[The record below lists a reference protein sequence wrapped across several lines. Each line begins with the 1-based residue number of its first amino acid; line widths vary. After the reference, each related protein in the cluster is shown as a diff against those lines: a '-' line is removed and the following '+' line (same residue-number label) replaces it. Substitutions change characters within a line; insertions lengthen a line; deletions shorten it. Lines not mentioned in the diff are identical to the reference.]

1 MKKLLGIVVL
11 CLLLSSN
18 VNSKTI
24 VVKANPEK
32 GFNFPYLL
40 KTSKKTSDAKYLIVE
55 SNNTGNGKSIKDM
68 TSKAKK
74 SLGWVLGSDIAKK
87 LNFPLLMPV
96 FPFATKE
103 IEKDLPNLKWHYY
116 FPQLDSDTIKINNDK
131 YKRIDL
137 QLIAMI
143 DDARERL
150 LKENNQSI
158 NEKVIFTGFSSSSLF
173 AARFT
178 FLNPDRVSV
187 AVGGGIGGLLPV
199 PADKIN
205 GIETIYPI
213 GTYDFVKITG
223 KKFNLEEY
231 KNTPQ
236 FYWQGTK
243 DKSNPFRKGAE
254 DLTDKE
260 FGIVKKLFVDGL
272 PFESS
277 PVSLEV
283 NTVMWKNSQKY
294 INQIVDNVKFE
305 SPKNLGHQ
313 IDNKMLLKSAKFI
326 KENLN

>member
-1 MKKLLGIVVL
+1 
-11 CLLLSSN
+11 
-18 VNSKTI
+18 
-24 VVKANPEK
+24 
-32 GFNFPYLL
+32 
-40 KTSKKTSDAKYLIVE
+40 
-55 SNNTGNGKSIKDM
+55 
-68 TSKAKK
+68 
-74 SLGWVLGSDIAKK
+74 
-87 LNFPLLMPV
+87 
-96 FPFATKE
+96 
-103 IEKDLPNLKWHYY
+103 
-116 FPQLDSDTIKINNDK
+116 
-131 YKRIDL
+131 
-137 QLIAMI
+137 MI

-272 PFESS
+272 PFASS

>member
-1 MKKLLGIVVL
+1 M
-11 CLLLSSN
+11 
-18 VNSKTI
+18 
-24 VVKANPEK
+24 
-32 GFNFPYLL
+32 
-40 KTSKKTSDAKYLIVE
+40 
-55 SNNTGNGKSIKDM
+55 
-68 TSKAKK
+68 
-74 SLGWVLGSDIAKK
+74 K
-87 LNFPLLMPV
+87 LNP
-96 FPFATKE
+96 K
-103 IEKDLPNLKWHYY
+103 LKWYYY
-116 FPQLDSDTIKINNDK
+116 FPQLDSDTIKIDTDK

-150 LKENNQSI
+150 LKTNNQNI

-178 FLNPDRVSV
+178 FLNPDRVTI

-213 GTYDFVKITG
+213 GTYDFLKITG

-260 FGIVKKLFVDGL
+260 FEIVKKLFVDGL
-272 PFESS
+272 PFTSS
-277 PVSLEV
+277 TVSLEV

-305 SPKNLGHQ
+305 SPKNLGHEMN
-313 IDNKMLLKSAKFI
+313 NKMLSKSVKFI

>member
-1 MKKLLGIVVL
+1 M
-11 CLLLSSN
+11 
-18 VNSKTI
+18 
-24 VVKANPEK
+24 ANEC
-32 GFNFPYLL
+32 GL
-40 KTSKKTSDAKYLIVE
+40 
-55 SNNTGNGKSIKDM
+55 
-68 TSKAKK
+68 
-74 SLGWVLGSDIAKK
+74 
-87 LNFPLLMPV
+87 
-96 FPFATKE
+96 
-103 IEKDLPNLKWHYY
+103 
-116 FPQLDSDTIKINNDK
+116 KINNDK

-272 PFESS
+272 LFESS

-313 IDNKMLLKSAKFI
+313 VDNKMLLKSAKFI
-326 KENLN
+326 KENLNLL